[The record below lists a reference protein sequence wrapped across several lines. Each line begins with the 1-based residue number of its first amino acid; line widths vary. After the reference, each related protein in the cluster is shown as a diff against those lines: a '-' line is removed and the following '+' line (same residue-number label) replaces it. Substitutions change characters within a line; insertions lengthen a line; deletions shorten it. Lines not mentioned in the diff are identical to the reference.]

1 MSTITSNAK
10 QIVLI
15 DARGPRY
22 SAAITTTVL
31 ALALITESNYLIGFQ
46 FAVFL
51 SAVIFGLRRSI
62 YGLIY
67 RNLIQPRLSGPVPS
81 ENEAAPRFAQLI
93 GALFAF
99 VALLGGVTGNTGV
112 FLVATSFA
120 LGAAFLNAAFGFCLG
135 CQVYLRLV
143 RVRARFSKKVSVN
156 QVNFN

>member
-1 MSTITSNAK
+1 MSNLTVNEKTP
-10 QIVLI
+10 VFI

-51 SAVIFGLRRSI
+51 SAVLFGLRKSI
-62 YGLIY
+62 YGFIY
-67 RNLIQPRLSGPVPS
+67 RYFIQPRLSGPVPS

-99 VALLGGVTGNTGV
+99 TALLGGLTGNSAV
-112 FLVATSFA
+112 FLIATSFA

-135 CQVYLRLV
+135 CQFYLILI
-143 RVRARFSKKVSVN
+143 RAKARILSKK
-156 QVNFN
+156 

>member
-1 MSTITSNAK
+1 VSNLTVNEK
-10 QIVLI
+10 TPVFI

-31 ALALITESNYLIGFQ
+31 ALALITESNYLISFQ

-62 YGLIY
+62 YGFIY

-156 QVNFN
+156 

>member
-1 MSTITSNAK
+1 VSTITNNSKA
-10 QIVLI
+10 QVLI

-62 YGLIY
+62 YGFIY

-81 ENEAAPRFAQLI
+81 ENEAAPRF
-93 GALFAF
+93 
-99 VALLGGVTGNTGV
+99 GVTGNTGV
-112 FLVATSFA
+112 FLLATSFA

-156 QVNFN
+156 

>member
-1 MSTITSNAK
+1 LSTINQSNK
-10 QIVLI
+10 PVVLI

-22 SAAITTTVL
+22 SAAITSFVL
-31 ALALITESNYLIGFQ
+31 ALALITESTYVIGFQ

-51 SAVIFGLRRSI
+51 SAVLFGLRRSI

-81 ENEAAPRFAQLI
+81 EDQRAPRFAQLI

-99 VALLGGVTGNTGV
+99 VALLGGITGNSAV
-112 FLVATSFA
+112 FLIATSFA

-135 CQVYLRLV
+135 CQIYLILV
-143 RVRARFSKKVSVN
+143 RLFKRS
-156 QVNFN
+156 

>member
-1 MSTITSNAK
+1 M
-10 QIVLI
+10 VLI

-22 SAAITTTVL
+22 SAAITSFVL
-31 ALALITESNYLIGFQ
+31 ALALITESTYVIGFQ

-51 SAVIFGLRRSI
+51 SAVLFGLRRSI

-81 ENEAAPRFAQLI
+81 EDQRAPRFAQLI

-99 VALLGGVTGNTGV
+99 VALLGGITGNSAV
-112 FLVATSFA
+112 FLIATSFA

-135 CQVYLRLV
+135 CQIYLILV
-143 RVRARFSKKVSVN
+143 RLFKRS
-156 QVNFN
+156 